1 MAKPVT
7 LLFQGSE
14 VLFAPARV
22 ERSRLYGSR
31 KRVAVDAAGQVCTR
45 AALTQDGTTLL
56 TSGMTAQGHFT
67 PDGRWISRAEM
78 VGLDATGQIVAVQP
92 STLGVPQP
100 VAGPVDPA
108 EVLSLSL
115 QSVYLLTPSDP
126 THPLITALRDGQ
138 VFRCPFNYA
147 AGLEV
152 ETAYLLGNDEGCFA
166 LVGQRA
172 PAPWTEEGAT
182 FVAETLADDDS
193 ADLDFD
199 QL

>member
-7 LLFQGSE
+7 LLFQGGE
-14 VLFAPARV
+14 VSFAPARV
-22 ERSRLYGSR
+22 ERSRIYGSR

-56 TSGMTAQGHFT
+56 TSGMVAQGHFT

-78 VGLDATGQIVAVQP
+78 VGLDATGKVVAVQP

-100 VAGPVDPA
+100 VDGPVDPA
-108 EVLSLSL
+108 GVLSLSL

-126 THPLITALRDGQ
+126 AHPLVNALRDGQ

-152 ETAYLLGNDEGCFA
+152 ETAYLVGNDEGCFA
-166 LVGQRA
+166 LVGRIA

-182 FVAETLADDDS
+182 FVAEASADEDM